1 MPVLSYWISII
12 IGAVVGYMDYPWY
25 LIFVGGLINTIGYL
39 RYNMGAVEKIRKQRG
54 EIGYFFYFIT
64 MIPVSSLL
72 PAIGYF
78 IAYFIFN

>member
-1 MPVLSYWISII
+1 MLILSYWISII
-12 IGAVVGYMDYPWY
+12 IGAIVGYMDYAWY

-39 RYNMGAVEKIRKQRG
+39 YSRQNIIEDIRRKRG

-64 MIPVSSLL
+64 MIPISSAL
-72 PAIGYF
+72 PA